1 MGEQIA
7 SAIRGFAMS
16 FLRPKIKG
24 LMGELK
30 TKLTL
35 RYFLSSKDYHFFD
48 NFIIKDESDS
58 TQIDH
63 IIVSK
68 YKIFV
73 VETKEMDG
81 WIFGNEKSANWTQTF
96 YNNKKQF
103 QNPLR
108 QNYKHTMSLS
118 KYLDIAHDKTKSI
131 VIFWGGCK
139 FKTEMP
145 ENVIRGGFNG
155 GAKYI
160 ERFSEIVFTDEEVLN
175 ICNKLK
181 SGKAEMGILSG
192 RQHTQS
198 LKKRFESDTV
208 CPKCGGNL
216 LERSGAKGAFIG
228 CDNYPKCRFTK
239 EIVE

>member
-1 MGEQIA
+1 
-7 SAIRGFAMS
+7 MS
-16 FLRPKIKG
+16 FLRPRIKG

-81 WIFGNEKSANWTQTF
+81 WIFGNERSASWTQSF
-96 YNNKKQF
+96 YNNKRQF

-118 KYLDIAHDKTKSI
+118 KYLDINHDKTESI
-131 VIFWGGCK
+131 VIFWGGCE

-145 ENVIRGGFNG
+145 KKVIRGGFEG

-160 ERFSEIVFTDEEVLN
+160 KGFSEIVFTDEEVIN
-175 ICNKLK
+175 ICTKLK
-181 SGKAEMGILSG
+181 SGKDEMNILSG
-192 RQHTQS
+192 FRHEQS
-198 LKKRFESDTV
+198 LKKRFESNTA

-216 LERSGAKGAFIG
+216 LERSGTKGAFIG
-228 CDNYPKCRFTK
+228 CDNFPKCRYTK
-239 EIVE
+239 ELVD